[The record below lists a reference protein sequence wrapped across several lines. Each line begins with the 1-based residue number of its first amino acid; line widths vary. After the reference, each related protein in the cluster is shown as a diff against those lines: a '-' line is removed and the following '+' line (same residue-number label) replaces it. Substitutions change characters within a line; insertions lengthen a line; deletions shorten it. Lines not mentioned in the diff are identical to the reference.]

1 MKSKR
6 RYIGLAIFFFVMA
19 CALSVTVWTHAS
31 LAAKIGFFVCGF
43 ASGQFA
49 GRGLAK
55 QES

>member
-6 RYIGLAIFFFVMA
+6 RYISLSILFFVIA

-31 LAAKIGFFVCGF
+31 LAAKIGFFASGF

-49 GRGLAK
+49 GRAVTK
-55 QES
+55 QD